1 MRRAPTPRA
10 PRANDGASSSQSG
23 RLESPKTG
31 RALTS
36 DKTFLDG
43 ATRVRDASPAV
54 FLASAPPVPS
64 WRGVARGGAGR
75 AHPIIITVAVAVAVG
90 QVQIQRYLQRSTMHE
105 QEPNALNAVLVLA
118 CTPESFA
125 EAPVPDPT
133 SIGDRKR
140 GLFVNGA
147 AAHRELGDA
156 DGGALVPDEGDF
168 G

>member
-1 MRRAPTPRA
+1 MRHRP
-10 PRANDGASSSQSG
+10 
-23 RLESPKTG
+23 L
-31 RALTS
+31 
-36 DKTFLDG
+36 
-43 ATRVRDASPAV
+43 
-54 FLASAPPVPS
+54 FLASAPLVPS

-75 AHPIIITVAVAVAVG
+75 GGLTRRGGGTVAVAVAVAVG

-105 QEPNALNAVLVLA
+105 QEPNALNAVLALA

-147 AAHRELGDA
+147 AAHTELGDA
-156 DGGALVPDEGDF
+156 AGRVLVSDEGDF
-168 G
+168 D